1 MNQKGVGSYSYE
13 DVRRRAQE
21 LGYAL
26 SDADDR
32 LARQNPSAGMTIL
45 QYQKDYNDAR
55 SDAGRALAHQLAQNI
70 RQQYGG
76 YTAGA
81 DGSGYALD
89 DKAPS
94 DYVWNPEEN
103 AGYRQY
109 RAAAQQQGQRA
120 SDDAMT
126 QAAKRTGGIPS
137 SYAVTAATQAGQ
149 AYASKIADAEE
160 SFRRQDRQEYLDNLK
175 WHQANA
181 ENTAAAQQT
190 ERYRRAQL
198 ALQMKDYETLER
210 LGFDTAVLRAAMGD

>member
-81 DGSGYALD
+81 DGSG
-89 DKAPS
+89 
-94 DYVWNPEEN
+94 
-103 AGYRQY
+103 
-109 RAAAQQQGQRA
+109 
-120 SDDAMT
+120 
-126 QAAKRTGGIPS
+126 
-137 SYAVTAATQAGQ
+137 
-149 AYASKIADAEE
+149 
-160 SFRRQDRQEYLDNLK
+160 
-175 WHQANA
+175 
-181 ENTAAAQQT
+181 
-190 ERYRRAQL
+190 
-198 ALQMKDYETLER
+198 
-210 LGFDTAVLRAAMGD
+210 

>member
-1 MNQKGVGSYSYE
+1 MAQKGIGSYSYE

-21 LGYAL
+21 LGYVL
-26 SDADDR
+26 EDADDR
-32 LARQNPSAGMTIL
+32 LARQNPAAGMTIL

-76 YTAGA
+76 YAAGA

-89 DKAPS
+89 EKSPG
-94 DYVWNPEEN
+94 DYLWNPEEN
-103 AGYRQY
+103 AAYRQY
-109 RAAAQQQGQRA
+109 RAAAQREGARA

-126 QAAKRTGGIPS
+126 QASKRTGGIPS
-137 SYAVTAATQAGQ
+137 SYAVTAAAQAGQ

-160 SFRRQDRQEYLDNLK
+160 SFRQQDRGEYIDNLK
-175 WHQANA
+175 WHQAKA
-181 ENTAAAQQT
+181 DESAQAQQT

-198 ALQMKDYETLER
+198 ALQMKDYRTLEQ

>member
-1 MNQKGVGSYSYE
+1 
-13 DVRRRAQE
+13 
-21 LGYAL
+21 
-26 SDADDR
+26 
-32 LARQNPSAGMTIL
+32 
-45 QYQKDYNDAR
+45 
-55 SDAGRALAHQLAQNI
+55 
-70 RQQYGG
+70 
-76 YTAGA
+76 
-81 DGSGYALD
+81 
-89 DKAPS
+89 
-94 DYVWNPEEN
+94 
-103 AGYRQY
+103 
-109 RAAAQQQGQRA
+109 
-120 SDDAMT
+120 MT

-181 ENTAAAQQT
+181 GNTAAAQQT